1 MHLLR
6 SILALTLV
14 GACASC
20 ADTTRTN
27 EHQAPTSAPLTEDAA
42 ARRLVDSGYLKTV
55 ASRLGEPSGLRYS
68 LESKEPDGF
77 VFWVFEDRE
86 THAATIDRV
95 KVAPDG
101 KILLLDVVTDEWH
114 EFRRTAGG

>member
-6 SILALTLV
+6 SILVLTLL
-14 GACASC
+14 ALCASC
-20 ADTTRTN
+20 ADTTQPSARGTT
-27 EHQAPTSAPLTEDAA
+27 TSAALTEDAA
-42 ARRLVDSGYLKTV
+42 ARRLVGSGYLKTV
-55 ASRLGEPSGLRYS
+55 ASRLGEPSELRYS
-68 LESKEPDGF
+68 LESKESDGY

-95 KVAPDG
+95 KVGPDG
-101 KILLLDVVTDEWH
+101 KVFLLDVVTDEWH